1 MILTQCQRDQILKP
15 LSIVTSAISREGAI
29 RTLSRMVMS
38 ISNESNLMGGENI
51 GFGAVT
57 AAGENVGGAIADT
70 GEVVAASDDDGGDD
84 DADPDPRRIKRSR
97 APSISVNPSA
107 SALLRK
113 PAVLAETGI
122 SKSTLYQNIANG
134 LFTKPVKIGARAS
147 GWPAHEV
154 HAINA
159 ARIAGKTDKQIM
171 ALVDSLETARKAA
184 A

>member
-1 MILTQCQRDQILKP
+1 MLLMQIEQMIDRRFNDMVGFNPMTTPVIPRQPLT
-15 LSIVTSAISREGAI
+15 I
-29 RTLSRMVMS
+29 R
-38 ISNESNLMGGENI
+38 NESNLVG
-51 GFGAVT
+51 
-57 AAGENVGGAIADT
+57 GENVGGAIADT
-70 GEVVAASDDDGGDD
+70 GEVVAASDDDDGDD
-84 DADPDPRRIKRSR
+84 DADPDPRRIKRSQSS
-97 APSISVNPSA
+97 AKSVNPSA

>member
-1 MILTQCQRDQILKP
+1 MPSNYLDKCIAKMIDRRHKEFNDMLGFDPTTTPVIPRQPLT
-15 LSIVTSAISREGAI
+15 I
-29 RTLSRMVMS
+29 R
-38 ISNESNLMGGENI
+38 NESNLVG
-51 GFGAVT
+51 
-57 AAGENVGGAIADT
+57 GENVGGAGAITDT
-70 GEVVAASDDDGGDD
+70 GEVAAASDDDDGGDD
-84 DADPDPRRIKRSR
+84 DADPDPRRFKRSR
-97 APSISVNPSA
+97 APSTPVNPSA
-107 SALLRK
+107 SAILRK

-122 SKSTLYQNIANG
+122 SKSTLYQNIADG

>member
-1 MILTQCQRDQILKP
+1 MLLMQIEQMIDRRFNDMVGFNPMTTPVIPRQPLT
-15 LSIVTSAISREGAI
+15 I
-29 RTLSRMVMS
+29 R
-38 ISNESNLMGGENI
+38 NESNLVG
-51 GFGAVT
+51 
-57 AAGENVGGAIADT
+57 GENVGGAIADT
-70 GEVVAASDDDGGDD
+70 GEVVAASDDDDGDD
-84 DADPDPRRIKRSR
+84 DADPDPRRIKRSQSS
-97 APSISVNPSA
+97 AKSVNPSA

-113 PAVLAETGI
+113 PTVLAETGI

>member
-1 MILTQCQRDQILKP
+1 MIFTQYERDQILKP
-15 LSIVTSAISREGAI
+15 LSTVLGFCPMTTPFIDVYTVAI
-29 RTLSRMVMS
+29 R
-38 ISNESNLMGGENI
+38 NESNLMGGEN
-51 GFGAVT
+51 
-57 AAGENVGGAIADT
+57 VGGAGAITDT
-70 GEVVAASDDDGGDD
+70 GEVAAASDDDDGGDD
-84 DADPDPRRIKRSR
+84 DADPDPRRVKRSR

-122 SKSTLYQNIANG
+122 SKSTLYQNIADG

>member
-1 MILTQCQRDQILKP
+1 MPFSQAERDHILKP
-15 LSIVTSAISREGAI
+15 LSTVLGFCPMTTPIVERFSI
-29 RTLSRMVMS
+29 R
-38 ISNESNLMGGENI
+38 NESILTG
-51 GFGAVT
+51 
-57 AAGENVGGAIADT
+57 GENVGGSGAITDT

-97 APSISVNPSA
+97 APSTPVNPSA

>member
-1 MILTQCQRDQILKP
+1 MTFSQFERDQILKP
-15 LSIVTSAISREGAI
+15 LNTALGFCPMTTPIVERFTI
-29 RTLSRMVMS
+29 R
-38 ISNESNLMGGENI
+38 NESNLTG
-51 GFGAVT
+51 
-57 AAGENVGGAIADT
+57 GENVGGAGAITDA

-84 DADPDPRRIKRSR
+84 DADPDPRHFKRSR

-113 PAVLAETGI
+113 PAVLAETGV
-122 SKSTLYQNIANG
+122 SKSTLYQNIADG

-171 ALVDSLETARKAA
+171 ALVDSLQAARKAA

>member
-1 MILTQCQRDQILKP
+1 MSFTQYERDQILKP
-15 LSIVTSAISREGAI
+15 LNTVLGFCPMTTPFIDVYTMVI
-29 RTLSRMVMS
+29 R
-38 ISNESNLMGGENI
+38 NESNLMG
-51 GFGAVT
+51 
-57 AAGENVGGAIADT
+57 GENVGGAIADT
-70 GEVVAASDDDGGDD
+70 GEVVAASDDDDGGD
-84 DADPDPRRIKRSR
+84 DADPDPRRFKRSR
-97 APSISVNPSA
+97 APAISVNPSA

-122 SKSTLYQNIANG
+122 SKSTLYQNIADG

-159 ARIAGKTDKQIM
+159 ARVAGKTDKQIM
-171 ALVDSLETARKAA
+171 ALVVSLETARKAA

>member
-1 MILTQCQRDQILKP
+1 MLLMQIEQMIDRHCNDMMGFYPLT
-15 LSIVTSAISREGAI
+15 TAISPRQPLTI
-29 RTLSRMVMS
+29 R
-38 ISNESNLMGGENI
+38 NESNLVG
-51 GFGAVT
+51 
-57 AAGENVGGAIADT
+57 GENVGGAGAITDT
-70 GEVVAASDDDGGDD
+70 GEVAAASDDDDGGDD

-97 APSISVNPSA
+97 APSTPVNPSA

>member
-1 MILTQCQRDQILKP
+1 MPFSQAERDHILKP
-15 LSIVTSAISREGAI
+15 LSTVLGFCPMTTPIVERFSI
-29 RTLSRMVMS
+29 R
-38 ISNESNLMGGENI
+38 NESILTG
-51 GFGAVT
+51 
-57 AAGENVGGAIADT
+57 GENVGGSGAITDA
-70 GEVVAASDDDGGDD
+70 GEVAAATDDDDGGDD
-84 DADPDPRRIKRSR
+84 DADPDPRRVKRSR

-113 PAVLAETGI
+113 PAVLAETGV

-171 ALVDSLETARKAA
+171 ALVDSLQAARKAA

>member
-1 MILTQCQRDQILKP
+1 MKLFQKP
-15 LSIVTSAISREGAI
+15 SDDNQYIVS
-29 RTLSRMVMS
+29 LD
-38 ISNESNLMGGENI
+38 I
-51 GFGAVT
+51 GTEYSKALIAKLNGDDLEIIGVGRARQEVGNMF
-57 AAGENVGGAIADT
+57 GGAIADT

-84 DADPDPRRIKRSR
+84 DADPDPRRIKRSQSP
-97 APSISVNPSA
+97 AKSVNPSA